1 MIHFVHFIPRFF
13 VLLTMVLIG
22 PAIPRTLTT
31 AAIVAVAV
39 GLIGAFA
46 LKRSFRGRTAVLL
59 GVLVLMVVQSLVFVT
74 FSLSNALTRSPP
86 PEHLADNLWP
96 LFSALFIV
104 NSGAAFVGALAAG
117 CAALFVEFGKSR
129 LDMSKAL
136 PDLKFIDAPAE
147 VSDTVKRLA
156 DLAGISPPEAVLV
169 DTGTPSAF
177 TIRANRKYS
186 IAVSVG
192 LLESLDPSEVEA
204 CIAHEIAHLKNK
216 DFRIRAVATLAK
228 VALFTRPPSY
238 LIEPAIYRAREFLAD
253 ETAAKM
259 IGGPNS
265 LVSALSKLKDS
276 IATVSQSTPNSMC
289 TCNLAGTSRLHMVFG
304 KHPSL
309 GSRIKVL
316 QEMR

>member
-1 MIHFVHFIPRFF
+1 MIHLIPGFF
-13 VLLTMVLIG
+13 VLLTTVLIG
-22 PAIPRTLTT
+22 PSIHRTLAVTGI
-31 AAIVAVAV
+31 IVA
-39 GLIGAFA
+39 GLISAFA
-46 LKRSFRGRTAVLL
+46 LNRSFRWRTTALL
-59 GVLVLMVVQSLVFVT
+59 GVLILMVVQSLVFVT
-74 FSLSNALTRSPP
+74 FSLSSALTRSLP
-86 PEHLADNLWP
+86 PEHLADSLWP

-136 PDLKFIDAPAE
+136 PELKFIDAPAE

-156 DLAGISPPEAVLV
+156 DLAGISPPETVLV

-192 LLESLDPSEVEA
+192 LLESLNPSEVEA
-204 CIAHEIAHLKNK
+204 CIAHEIAHLKNN
-216 DFRIRAVATLAK
+216 DFRIRALATLAK
-228 VALFTRPPSY
+228 VALFARLPSY

-265 LVSALSKLKDS
+265 LVSALSKLEES
-276 IATVSQSTPNSMC
+276 ITIVSQSMPNSMC
-289 TCNLAGTSRLHMVFG
+289 TCNLVGDSSLHKVFG

-309 GSRIKVL
+309 ESRIKVL

>member
-13 VLLTMVLIG
+13 VFLTMILIG
-22 PAIPRTLTT
+22 PSIPRALT
-31 AAIVAVAV
+31 AAALVAVAV

-46 LKRSFRGRTAVLL
+46 LKRSFRGRTTVLL
-59 GVLVLMVVQSLVFVT
+59 GVLVLMVVQSLVFIT
-74 FSLSNALTRSPP
+74 FSLANVLTTSPE
-86 PEHLADNLWP
+86 PEHLADSLWP
-96 LFSALFIV
+96 LFSTLFIV

-136 PDLKFIDAPAE
+136 PELKFVDAPAE

-156 DLAGISPPEAVLV
+156 DIVGISSPETVLV

-192 LLESLDPSEVEA
+192 LLESLNPNEVEA
-204 CIAHEIAHLKNK
+204 CIAHEIAHLKNN
-216 DFRIRAVATLAK
+216 DFRIRALATLAK
-228 VALFTRPPSY
+228 VALFARPPSY

-265 LVSALSKLKDS
+265 LVSALSKLEES
-276 IATVSQSTPNSMC
+276 ITIVSQSIPNSMC
-289 TCNLAGTSRLHMVFG
+289 TCNLAGGSSLHKIFG

-309 GSRIKVL
+309 ESRIKVL

>member
-1 MIHFVHFIPRFF
+1 MIHLIPGFF
-13 VLLTMVLIG
+13 VLLTTVLIG
-22 PAIPRTLTT
+22 PSIHRTLAVTGI
-31 AAIVAVAV
+31 IVA
-39 GLIGAFA
+39 GLISAFA
-46 LKRSFRGRTAVLL
+46 LNRSFRWRTTALL
-59 GVLVLMVVQSLVFVT
+59 GVMILMVVQSLVFVT

-86 PEHLADNLWP
+86 PEHFADGLWP
-96 LFSALFIV
+96 LFSALFML

-136 PDLKFIDAPAE
+136 PELKFIDAPAE

-156 DLAGISPPEAVLV
+156 DLAGISPPETVLV

-192 LLESLDPSEVEA
+192 LLESLDAGEVEA

-216 DFRIRAVATLAK
+216 DFRVRALATLAK
-228 VALFTRPPSY
+228 VALFARPLCY
-238 LIEPAIYRAREFLAD
+238 LIEPAIYRAREFFAD

-265 LVSALSKLKDS
+265 LVSALSKLRES
-276 IATVSQSTPNSMC
+276 TTMTSQSIPNTIC
-289 TCNLAGTSRLHMVFG
+289 TCNLVGASNLHKIFG

-309 GSRIKVL
+309 EARIKML
-316 QEMR
+316 QEAR